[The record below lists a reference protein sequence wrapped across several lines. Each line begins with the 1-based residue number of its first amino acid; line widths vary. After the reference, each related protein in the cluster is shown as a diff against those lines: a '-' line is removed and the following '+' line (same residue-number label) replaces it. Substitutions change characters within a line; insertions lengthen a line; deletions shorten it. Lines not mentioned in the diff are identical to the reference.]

1 MKQHIAH
8 ITALVLL
15 LTMLLAL
22 TGCGDKKD
30 TASDTG
36 AGAKATTQVTGVNDI
51 LANGGTQSTTHVPSE
66 EERAKAAKAAK
77 NTAEG
82 VDVDLTKLSGVM
94 VYSQVFDMVSNPA
107 SYKGKTIRMEGNY
120 GEYLDD
126 ETGNLYRA
134 CVIPDATA
142 CCEQG
147 IEFVLKD
154 DSNADEDLVE
164 GLPCAVQ
171 GTFDTYYEGQ
181 VQYCTLRNAVLV

>member
-1 MKQHIAH
+1 MKTSIAR
-8 ITALVLL
+8 LVSLVVL
-15 LTMLLAL
+15 LTMMLAL
-22 TGCGDKKD
+22 AGCGDK
-30 TASDTG
+30 SDNSSDAD
-36 AGAKATTQVTGVNDI
+36 AGAKATSGVTGVNDV
-51 LANGGTQSTTHVPSE
+51 LANGGAQSTTHVPTD

-82 VDVDLTKLSGVM
+82 VDVDLTQLSGVM

-120 GEYLDD
+120 GEYRDE